1 MGLDHAMERVVH
13 SLKETGFYEN
23 TIIVFTTD
31 NGGAVK
37 KGGNNFPLRGT
48 KGTLYEGGTR
58 GIGFIHS
65 PLLKSKGYTTS
76 NLMHAVDW
84 LPTLMSSIGKNISTF
99 SALDG
104 VNQWQAINKPNIKA
118 PREEVVYNIKE
129 KPFMAA
135 LRIGEY
141 KMIWGSRTE
150 KNVWFPA
157 EEEIQNA
164 TSCNLIK
171 ETRRKANRTLTSH
184 TPRGLDSMDV
194 WNLDNNGDKDYEDD
208 YDDLARMQEV
218 DFDYQDE
225 DYSTEQE
232 NREDKIQSV
241 LSLLVDTKDDAVT
254 SRDFRMAKE
263 NAEKENGEMV
273 KKKKRKKNGHLPN
286 KYGVTIKTWGTKLL
300 FNLEEDPEER
310 KNIANDN
317 PDMVKKLRNRV
328 VEHFFNLQPHFV
340 PEDDQAGNPV
350 NWGGFWSPGWCQPH
364 TIIKE

>member
-1 MGLDHAMERVVH
+1 MH

-84 LPTLMSSIGKNISTF
+84 LPTLMSAIGKNISTF

-135 LRIGEY
+135 LR
-141 KMIWGSRTE
+141 
-150 KNVWFPA
+150 
-157 EEEIQNA
+157 
-164 TSCNLIK
+164 
-171 ETRRKANRTLTSH
+171 
-184 TPRGLDSMDV
+184 
-194 WNLDNNGDKDYEDD
+194 
-208 YDDLARMQEV
+208 
-218 DFDYQDE
+218 
-225 DYSTEQE
+225 
-232 NREDKIQSV
+232 
-241 LSLLVDTKDDAVT
+241 
-254 SRDFRMAKE
+254 
-263 NAEKENGEMV
+263 
-273 KKKKRKKNGHLPN
+273 
-286 KYGVTIKTWGTKLL
+286 
-300 FNLEEDPEER
+300 
-310 KNIANDN
+310 
-317 PDMVKKLRNRV
+317 
-328 VEHFFNLQPHFV
+328 
-340 PEDDQAGNPV
+340 
-350 NWGGFWSPGWCQPH
+350 
-364 TIIKE
+364 